1 MSVQPKLIRVI
12 GGNTPVKYK
21 FSQLDN
27 MEMTAATAQ
36 FDGTSAAAAFWPA
49 LAVYASDGTLIGR
62 FIPPLSVAAGDTAE
76 VTFGPF

>member
-12 GGNTPVKYK
+12 GGNTPIKYL
-21 FSQLDN
+21 FTQLDQV
-27 MEMTAATAQ
+27 ELTAATAQ

-62 FIPPLSVAAGDTAE
+62 FIPPSSIAAGDQGE
-76 VTFGPF
+76 VTYGPF